1 MQKRRQIKK
10 IMNNE
15 KLIVDLENGIK
26 RITFNQPEKRNSV
39 DAEMT
44 EDLFAAMR
52 ESADDGTR
60 VIILSGAKD
69 SFCAGADLAA
79 RTESEIA
86 GYDITAYLRDI
97 VNPTILLM
105 RSLKVPI
112 IARVHGHAVGIGSN
126 FALAADL
133 IIASEDALFGQVFVK
148 IGLMPDGGSTFF
160 LPHTVGYQKAFELV
174 ALGDIIN
181 AREAEKLGFVNKVVP
196 FAELDAAV
204 DKIAERFLALP
215 SIALEKIKA
224 GLNQTSNAALAEA
237 LEFEAVNQDECFH
250 SADFIEGITAFMQ
263 KRKAIFNQSSK
274 NAKA

>member
-1 MQKRRQIKK
+1 
-10 IMNNE
+10 MNNE
-15 KLIVDLENGIK
+15 KLIVTLENGIK

-39 DAEMT
+39 DAQMIEK
-44 EDLFAAMR
+44 LFDAMR
-52 ESADDGTR
+52 ESANDGTR
-60 VIILSGAKD
+60 LIILSGAKD
-69 SFCAGADLAA
+69 SFCAGADLSVRSESDIAA
-79 RTESEIA
+79 H
-86 GYDITAYLRDI
+86 DVTAYLRDI
-97 VNPTILLM
+97 VNPTILMM
-105 RSLKVPI
+105 RSLNVPI

-160 LPHTVGYQKAFELV
+160 LPHTVGYQKAFELIS
-174 ALGDIIN
+174 LGDIIN

-204 DKIAERFLALP
+204 DKIANRFLELP

-224 GLNQTSNAALAEA
+224 GLNQNLHSALAEA
-237 LEFEAVNQDECFH
+237 LEFEAVNQNECFH

-263 KRKAIFNQSSK
+263 KRKAVFNQNSK